1 MVSEEA
7 ATRPAGGNLRLRN
20 ARLVYADDTVISGGL
35 DVRDGAIAR
44 VFSGDGDPRSR
55 EADGDGEGP
64 VEIDAGGRY
73 VLPGAIDPHVQLHH
87 RPGFAEYAAETR
99 SAALGGVTTILKMHR
114 DLAGYPEEEFW
125 AEVSHAE
132 ERAYVDFAFH
142 LALMSELQVSSVA
155 EYARTLKLSSFKMF
169 MAYKGEEGFAI
180 GIQGIDDGLL
190 LEAFRAIAAVGG
202 VALVHCENQDLAV
215 RALEKVRSAGR
226 DDLAA
231 FGSSRPPLVEAEA
244 VQRACFLAL
253 QAGADLYVV
262 HVTCAVALAAALR
275 ARRGGQRVFIE
286 TEPHYLTE
294 TDESAAGS
302 LAKVIPP
309 VRSATDRGALWGALS
324 DGELDT
330 IGSDHVA
337 HARADKVGSVWA
349 AKLGFPGIATILPVL
364 LSEAVNGRGVSLGR
378 VASLTSTRP
387 AEIFGLARKGRLLP
401 GMDGDFVVVDLDL
414 EREVNARD
422 LGSNSDFSIYEGRTL
437 RGWPVLTVSRG
448 RVVMQDGRVVGEEG
462 HGRYLRREPMTS
474 EERR

>member
-1 MVSEEA
+1 MVREA
-7 ATRPAGGNLRLRN
+7 ASAGPAGGNLRLRN

-35 DVRDGAIAR
+35 NVRDGVITR
-44 VFSGDGDPRSR
+44 VFSGDGDD
-55 EADGDGEGP
+55 AFGETGGKDP
-64 VEIDAGGRY
+64 IEIDAGGRY
-73 VLPGAIDPHVQLHH
+73 VLPGVIDPHVQLHH

-99 SAALGGVTTILKMHR
+99 SAALGGVTTIMKMHR
-114 DLAGYPEEEFW
+114 DLEGYGEDEFW

-142 LALMSELQVSSVA
+142 LALMSERQVANAA

-169 MAYKGEEGFAI
+169 MAYKGAEGLAI

-190 LEAFRAIAAVGG
+190 LEAFRAIAALGG

-215 RALEKVRSAGR
+215 RALETARSDGR

-231 FGSSRPPLVEAEA
+231 FGSSRPPVVEAEA
-244 VQRACFLAL
+244 VQRACFLARE
-253 QAGADLYVV
+253 AGSDLYIV
-262 HVTCAVALAAALR
+262 HVTCAAALAAALR
-275 ARRGGQRVFIE
+275 ARRGGQRLFIE

-294 TDESAAGS
+294 TEESPAGS

-309 VRSATDRGALWGALS
+309 VRSDTDRAALWGALS
-324 DGELDT
+324 DGDLDT

-337 HARADKVGSVWA
+337 HPRAAKAGSVWA

-364 LSEAVNGRGVSLGR
+364 LSEAANGRGVSLGQ

-387 AEIFGLARKGRLLP
+387 ADIFGLARKGRLVP
-401 GMDGDFVVVDLDL
+401 GMDGDLVVIDLDL
-414 EREVNARD
+414 ERTVDARD
-422 LGSNSDFSIYEGRTL
+422 LGSNSDFSIYEGRPL

-448 RVVMQDGRVVGEEG
+448 TIVMQDGQVVGEEG
-462 HGRYLRREPMTS
+462 HGRYLRREPTNI
-474 EERR
+474 

>member
-155 EYARTLKLSSFKMF
+155 EYARTLKLSSFKLF
-169 MAYKGEEGFAI
+169 MAYKGEEGHQI
-180 GIQGIDDGLL
+180 NIQGVDDGLL
-190 LEAFRAIAAVGG
+190 YEAFEQVAGVPGG
-202 VALVHCENQDLAV
+202 VVLVHAENQELAA
-215 RALEKVRSAGR
+215 RALEAG
-226 DDLAA
+226 
-231 FGSSRPPLVEAEA
+231 
-244 VQRACFLAL
+244 
-253 QAGADLYVV
+253 
-262 HVTCAVALAAALR
+262 
-275 ARRGGQRVFIE
+275 ARRGARRPGRVRRQ
-286 TEPHYLTE
+286 PAVAGRGRGRPAGGLLA
-294 TDESAAGS
+294 DAAGCP
-302 LAKVIPP
+302 IC
-309 VRSATDRGALWGALS
+309 
-324 DGELDT
+324 
-330 IGSDHVA
+330 
-337 HARADKVGSVWA
+337 
-349 AKLGFPGIATILPVL
+349 
-364 LSEAVNGRGVSLGR
+364 
-378 VASLTSTRP
+378 TSYT
-387 AEIFGLARKGRLLP
+387 
-401 GMDGDFVVVDLDL
+401 
-414 EREVNARD
+414 
-422 LGSNSDFSIYEGRTL
+422 
-437 RGWPVLTVSRG
+437 
-448 RVVMQDGRVVGEEG
+448 
-462 HGRYLRREPMTS
+462 
-474 EERR
+474 